1 MKSLLTNS
9 GTVPLELSELP
20 CDHELPGLASLLHQ
34 ERLTTTLSCVLAE
47 WLEPYAQLLQTRV
60 FFRRLFPGQ
69 RCRVELELVVE
80 KRRSHPAEHRRLR
93 GKFYKDDQGPTLLE
107 TLDALRR

>member
-20 CDHELPGLASLLHQ
+20 CDHDLPGLASLLHE

-47 WLEPYAQLLQTRV
+47 WLEPNAQLLQTRV
-60 FFRRLFPGQ
+60 FLRRLFPGK
-69 RCRVELELVVE
+69 RCSVERELVVD
-80 KRRSHPAEHRRLR
+80 KGSSLPAERRRLLR
-93 GKFYKDDQGPTLLE
+93 KLDTVAQGGTLCE
-107 TLDALRR
+107 H